1 MGVTRVSTLSGP
13 ATMTAPPL
21 ASPVDLVGFAASQAL
36 LDGVG
41 TEAGTGPGALQPV
54 LGALADLFGCAA
66 AIGLRQDAGE
76 ELIVLAAHPGPAA
89 ADQDLLAQLSALS
102 AVHGDVA
109 HRGGFVKAALT
120 FGGRPVTVR
129 LAYAAPEAGRC
140 LCAVALLGD
149 PARFAMEC
157 QATTRGIAAIMAA
170 QIRHANDAAE
180 IAERQAR
187 TLAIVEESPDAIV
200 VARSDLRLVAFNKAA
215 EELTGWRRDEVLG
228 KGMLEVLVPERD
240 RARFMESTRTY
251 PKSGDR
257 GESSGRMR
265 MPVLCADGTESLT
278 ELTPVPITVDGEVY
292 FCGFLRDISELER
305 ASAALRDSETRFR
318 ALSQLAPVGIVQTDT
333 NGKYT
338 FANVRWCELTGMTMP
353 QALSASW
360 PAGIHPDDAGRL
372 KRDWERAV
380 AMDAE
385 LSTDCRL
392 QSAGDAEVWAHI
404 SVIPILAADGRPCG
418 LLGAVTNITGHKR
431 AEAEKEGLLHA
442 EREAR
447 RSLADQTGRLSSL
460 IAAAIPGILV
470 SDENGLITQIN
481 ASFCDLFGI
490 EDPPGKLIG
499 TSTADIVLRIKGAF
513 ADPSEFVRRTGA
525 ISTARQPVEG
535 EQAASADGRTFE
547 RDYWPTFVDGDY
559 RGDLWLA
566 WDMSVR
572 TAFAEQRERLLA
584 AELAAREAAE
594 QAQARL
600 AEQNVR
606 LQELDEAKTQFIST
620 MSHELRTPLTSIIS
634 FTDLIMDDQD
644 KLAPETLSSLLV
656 IQRNAGRLLRLVG
669 DLLLLSRLE
678 QGVIPLDLAVV
689 SVTDLI
695 SEAVSS
701 SSASAADR
709 SMAID
714 VTVGAGPPLRADPLR
729 IRQMLDNLLSNAI
742 KYTGQDGNVRVRAT
756 HDGQRWRIDVAD
768 NGIGIPADELGHLFD
783 RFVRA
788 SNARTAGLP
797 GTGLGL
803 AVVKAIT
810 ELHGGSVEVRS
821 AIGHGT
827 TFSVYLP
834 VHQ

>member
-1 MGVTRVSTLSGP
+1 MGVTRVSALSGP

-21 ASPVDLVGFAASQAL
+21 ASPVDLVGFAASQVL
-36 LDGVG
+36 LDGLG
-41 TEAGTGPGALQPV
+41 TEAGTGRGALQPV
-54 LGALADLFGCAA
+54 LGALVDLFGCAA
-66 AIGLRQDAGE
+66 AIALRQDAGQ

-109 HRGGFVKAALT
+109 HRGGSVKAALT

-129 LAYAAPEAGRC
+129 LSYAAPEAGRC

-170 QIRHANDAAE
+170 QIRHANDTAE
-180 IAERQAR
+180 LAER
-187 TLAIVEESPDAIV
+187 
-200 VARSDLRLVAFNKAA
+200 
-215 EELTGWRRDEVLG
+215 
-228 KGMLEVLVPERD
+228 
-240 RARFMESTRTY
+240 
-251 PKSGDR
+251 
-257 GESSGRMR
+257 
-265 MPVLCADGTESLT
+265 
-278 ELTPVPITVDGEVY
+278 
-292 FCGFLRDISELER
+292 
-305 ASAALRDSETRFR
+305 
-318 ALSQLAPVGIVQTDT
+318 
-333 NGKYT
+333 
-338 FANVRWCELTGMTMP
+338 
-353 QALSASW
+353 
-360 PAGIHPDDAGRL
+360 
-372 KRDWERAV
+372 
-380 AMDAE
+380 
-385 LSTDCRL
+385 L
-392 QSAGDAEVWAHI
+392 Q
-404 SVIPILAADGRPCG
+404 
-418 LLGAVTNITGHKR
+418 
-431 AEAEKEGLLHA
+431 A

-470 SDENGLITQIN
+470 SDEHGLIAQIN

-513 ADPSEFVRRTGA
+513 ADPSEFVCRTGA

-535 EQAASADGRTFE
+535 EQTASADGRTFE
-547 RDYWPTFVDGDY
+547 RDYWPIFVDGDY

-566 WDMSVR
+566 WDMSGR

-634 FTDLIMDDQD
+634 FTDLIMDDRD

-709 SMAID
+709 GMTID
-714 VTVGAGPPLRADPLR
+714 VTVAAGPPLRADPLR
-729 IRQMLDNLLSNAI
+729 IRQMLDNLLFNAI

-756 HDGQRWRIDVAD
+756 HDGQRWRIDVSD

-821 AIGHGT
+821 AVGQGT

-834 VHQ
+834 VSP